1 MVLPRTPVPMPYS
14 EPSAPDPIHALYQA
28 HQPWLLGW
36 LRRRMGN
43 AFDAAD
49 LSQDTWVRLI
59 VSRRLPQGEEPRAYL
74 VQIAKGLVV
83 DLLRRRRLE
92 AAYLEALALLPEPQ
106 MPSPQDRAI
115 ALQTLVRIDA
125 MLDALP
131 PRVRE
136 VFMLSQFEGLTY
148 AEIAPRVGAAERTVR
163 KHMRD
168 ALQACFQALME

>member
-1 MVLPRTPVPMPYS
+1 MPHS
-14 EPSAPDPIHALYQA
+14 PPSAPDPIQSLYVA

-43 AFDAAD
+43 ACDAAD

-59 VSRRLPQGEEPRAYL
+59 VSRRLPQQQEEPRAYL

-92 AAYLEALALLPEPQ
+92 AAYLEALALLPESFA
-106 MPSPQDRAI
+106 PSPQERAI
-115 ALQTLVRIDA
+115 ALQTLVRVDA
-125 MLDALP
+125 VLDALP

>member
-1 MVLPRTPVPMPYS
+1 M
-14 EPSAPDPIHALYQA
+14 
-28 HQPWLLGW
+28 
-36 LRRRMGN
+36 
-43 AFDAAD
+43 
-49 LSQDTWVRLI
+49 
-59 VSRRLPQGEEPRAYL
+59 
-74 VQIAKGLVV
+74 QIAKGLVV

-92 AAYLEALALLPEPQ
+92 AAYLEALALLPESFA
-106 MPSPQDRAI
+106 PSPQERAI
-115 ALQTLVRIDA
+115 ALQTLVRVDA

-148 AEIAPRVGAAERTVR
+148 AEIAPRVGTAERTVR